1 MDVSEVDL
9 KEIVYGARDALT
21 VQRVY
26 GEPFTQDGVTV
37 IPVAKVRGGSGGG
50 TGEAEGK
57 NVGGGTGFGLSA
69 RPVGAYVITD
79 GRVEWQPALDLN
91 RIIIGGQIVAVAGFV
106 IYRSWMKRRF
116 RYKRFKL
123 KKRS

>member
-26 GEPFTQDGVTV
+26 GEPFTENGVTV
-37 IPVAKVRGGSGGG
+37 IPVAKVRGGAGGG
-50 TGEAEGK
+50 TGEGEAKGT
-57 NVGGGTGFGLSA
+57 GGGTGFGLSA
-69 RPVGAYVITD
+69 RPVGAYVIKD
-79 GRVEWQPALDLN
+79 GQVEWEPALDLN
-91 RIIIGGQIVAVAGFV
+91 RIIIGGQILAVAGFFV
-106 IYRSWMKRRF
+106 YRSWMKRRF

-123 KKRS
+123 KRNS